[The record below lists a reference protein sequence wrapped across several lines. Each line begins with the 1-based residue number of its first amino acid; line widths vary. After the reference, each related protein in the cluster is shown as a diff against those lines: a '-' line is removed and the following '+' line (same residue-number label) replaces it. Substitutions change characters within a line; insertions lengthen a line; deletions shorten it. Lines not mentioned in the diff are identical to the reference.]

1 MRNGVG
7 EGPVDGIGVRRPL
20 DGEIR
25 RLIIS
30 TLDRL
35 FSFSSGPGL
44 NALLRCEGGGEAC
57 FDDTEPR

>member
-1 MRNGVG
+1 MG
-7 EGPVDGIGVRRPL
+7 EGRVDGIGVRRPPE
-20 DGEIR
+20 GEAR

-44 NALLRCEGGGEAC
+44 NALLRGADCEGGEAW
-57 FDDTEPR
+57 FDDTELRW

>member
-1 MRNGVG
+1 M
-7 EGPVDGIGVRRPL
+7 DGIGVRRPP

-25 RLIIS
+25 RFIIS

-44 NALLRCEGGGEAC
+44 NALLRCADCEGGGEAC
-57 FDDTEPR
+57 FDDMELR